1 MNWYDH
7 IMSQK
12 RKITFRSGA
21 KNRTKTG
28 WEVTRQ
34 LFLRWDQTLALLRSH
49 RLSYAPYPTETW
61 VRGYLKLLQDIRLE
75 IWGQLFFFLF
85 FCNTSF
91 LWWFEMS
98 PNNYLIDN
106 HDTYVYI
113 PICIFLLNIVGYCNF
128 MQVRRIC
135 KESSGKTSKTVVEDS
150 KSFYI

>member
-1 MNWYDH
+1 MKKFEAEWIDMIIWCRRNGKSLLEVGPK
-7 IMSQK
+7 IEQK
-12 RKITFRSGA
+12 QD
-21 KNRTKTG
+21 
-28 WEVTRQ
+28 EVTRQ

-75 IWGQLFFFLF
+75 SWGQLFFFFF

-106 HDTYVYI
+106 HNMYI
-113 PICIFLLNIVGYCNF
+113 SLFVF
-128 MQVRRIC
+128 
-135 KESSGKTSKTVVEDS
+135 SSSILGLM
-150 KSFYI
+150 